1 MLVDT
6 YNVVDVPL
14 PDSPLPQDA
23 KLTEGNKQAH
33 FYAIRQ
39 VVDCMTAANTDTK
52 DSILPHLY
60 SRLNALEANSLYW
73 APEIFQFKL
82 MPFIHNLTSV
92 LNEKFEA
99 NAEIEVAW
107 AQFMVN
113 WSAAN
118 TSLSEIAPSLDS
130 EPTLHAAPT
139 KENAHSAAEPF
150 DLENSSI
157 SSGGG

>member
-73 APEIFQFKL
+73 APEIFQYKL
-82 MPFIHNLTSV
+82 MPFVRNLASV

-99 NAEIEVAW
+99 NGEMEVAW
-107 AQFMVN
+107 SQFLVN
-113 WSAAN
+113 WNEAN
-118 TSLSEIAPSLDS
+118 TSLTGSAPILDS
-130 EPTLHAAPT
+130 E
-139 KENAHSAAEPF
+139 
-150 DLENSSI
+150 
-157 SSGGG
+157 